1 MADTM
6 NTWSSIREG
15 ANDVERLIGQRQ
27 YNLAMVQS
35 RQTLEI
41 MVRAL
46 AKKNNIQARDLKTAI
61 DELYETRAIS
71 QKTAEN
77 YHRIR
82 MIGNKAIHEGDDN
95 PSGANM
101 AYHLLSQE
109 LYTFAN
115 EFATQSNSVRRTPS
129 GSRPARRPQQSDS
142 GMRPAH
148 RSSKRNNKAK
158 ERIFIAVAVVLIIV
172 LAVALLKFFKDKNSK
187 KETETESEMQIT
199 METTAPYVPETFP
212 ETEATE
218 PETETPR
225 AYVVTSDVLNVR
237 EQPNTDCRILTQLH
251 AGDTVNFVDD
261 YDEEWALIDLD
272 GTEAYV
278 NKNYIILQDLTEEEP
293 AEGEVAE
300 GEAEE

>member
-27 YNLAMVQS
+27 YNMAMIQS

-41 MVRAL
+41 MVKAL
-46 AKKNNIQARDLKTAI
+46 AKKNNIQAHDLKTAI

-82 MIGNKAIHEGDDN
+82 MIGNKAIHESDDN
-95 PSGANM
+95 PSGANT

-115 EFATQSNSVRRTPS
+115 EFGPQSTSGRRVPS
-129 GSRPARRPQQSDS
+129 GSGPARRQPRSDS
-142 GMRPAH
+142 SMRPAH
-148 RSSKRNNKAK
+148 RSSKRSNKAK
-158 ERIFIAVAVVLIIV
+158 ERIFIAAAVVLIIV
-172 LAVALLKFFKDKNSK
+172 LAVALLKFFKNKNDE

-237 EQPNTDCRILTQLH
+237 EKPNTDCRILTQLH
-251 AGDTVNFVDD
+251 AGDTIKFVDD
-261 YDEEWALIDLD
+261 YDEEWAIIDLD

-278 NKNYIILQDLTEEEP
+278 NKNYITLQDAAEEP
-293 AEGEVAE
+293 AEGEAAE

>member
-27 YNLAMVQS
+27 YNLAMIQS

-41 MVRAL
+41 MVKAL
-46 AKKNNIQARDLKTAI
+46 ARKNNVQARDLKTAI
-61 DELYETRAIS
+61 DELYETRVIS

-95 PSGANM
+95 PGGANT

-115 EFATQSNSVRRTPS
+115 EFGTQSATARRTAS

-148 RSSKRNNKAK
+148 RSSKRNNRAK
-158 ERIFIAVAVVLIIV
+158 ERLFIAAAVVLVIV
-172 LAVALLKFFKDKNSK
+172 LVIGIVKFVKSKNDE

-199 METTAPYVPETFP
+199 METTAPYVPETPP

-225 AYVVTSDVLNVR
+225 VYVVTSNTLNVR

-251 AGDTVNFVDD
+251 AGDIVSFVDD
-261 YDEEWALIDLD
+261 YDEEWAQIDLD

-278 NKNYIILQDLTEEEP
+278 NKNYITLQDAAEEEP
-293 AEGEVAE
+293 AEGEAPAE
-300 GEAEE
+300 GEVE